1 MTSNATLNKW
11 LLYYLAG
18 LLPIWLLDTVFL
30 PRFDII
36 APVLLPI
43 CVVAVAV
50 LEGAFP
56 GTQFGLVAGLVWA
69 LTYAGAAPGRIPL
82 LTFIGMISGAVSQ
95 YALRQSLSGCLVC
108 SAGTMALLGGMNI
121 LRGLVND
128 TATLGPLV
136 LLVLQES
143 FVTLIC
149 VPLVYLLFYKLY
161 RKAGG
166 KPA

>member
-1 MTSNATLNKW
+1 MNDSLKKW
-11 LLYYLAG
+11 LLYCLGG
-18 LLPIWLLDTVFL
+18 LLPVWLADTVFL
-30 PRFDII
+30 PRLDLGV

-56 GTQFGLVAGLVWA
+56 GAQFGLVTGLLWA

-82 LTFIGMISGAVSQ
+82 LTFLGMLSGAVSQ
-95 YALRQSLSGCLVC
+95 YALRRSLSGCLVC
-108 SAGTMALLGGMNI
+108 AAGAMALLGGLNM
-121 LRGLVND
+121 LRGLV
-128 TATLGPLV
+128 TGLAPFGPLL
-136 LLVLQES
+136 LLVLEES
-143 FVTLIC
+143 VITLLC
-149 VPLVYLLFYKLY
+149 TPLLYFLFYKLY